1 MKKKLTEIPEELR
14 EKLSQYIIEVKEKRK
29 LGFNQLSLKSGL
41 NPAGLN
47 RLLKCKYKTIN
58 PYQLKQIAYALRVD
72 YKELYKIVD
81 YLDDDEE
88 SKPIDSNID
97 LSEKYKTIPLYSSIS
112 AGVGLDELDSED
124 EEFISV
130 PDTKQ
135 FAGDVIA
142 IKVNGDSME
151 YTIENGTIVFV
162 RKEVEVPN
170 KKVGAFI
177 YNNQALLK
185 RYVCIDDDCFL
196 RSDNREYPDI
206 LINQNDSFEIVG
218 RVIGQMES
226 VD

>member
-1 MKKKLTEIPEELR
+1 MKNKLTEIPIEKR
-14 EKLSQYIIEVKEKRK
+14 IKLSEYIVKIKDKRK
-29 LGFNQLSLKSGL
+29 LGFNQLSLKAGL
-41 NPAGLN
+41 NPSVLN
-47 RLLKCKYKTIN
+47 RILKTETKIIN
-58 PYQLKQIAYALRVD
+58 PYQLKKIASALKID
-72 YKELYKIVD
+72 YKELYEIIG
-81 YLDDDEE
+81 YLDENSE

-124 EEFISV
+124 EEFMSV